1 MSIAQPRWL
10 QLSQTLPRRECFCSA
25 ASALNPSRSVHAFVL
40 ATFNR
45 GNRNW
50 DGQEKRYRS
59 MQEHIRR
66 AHPEHYISKLP
77 ATEESFQLMITTPPS
92 ERPPPPATSS
102 LGPHGLYQS
111 PTRIETC
118 TNVLQAMETTDI
130 LIMATT
136 RVPRTLP
143 GTWTTSTLDQCC
155 QPLAPRQPS
164 HNYTTTN

>member
-1 MSIAQPRWL
+1 M
-10 QLSQTLPRRECFCSA
+10 LSF
-25 ASALNPSRSVHAFVL
+25 F

-45 GNRNW
+45 GNSNW

-92 ERPPPPATSS
+92 ERPPPPTSSS
-102 LGPHGLYQS
+102 LGPHGLYPS

-118 TNVLQAMETTDI
+118 TDVLQAMGTTGI

-155 QPLAPRQPS
+155 QPLAPRQHS
-164 HNYTTTN
+164 HNCTTTNWRGIGTQNRFVSPKVSNCYPI